1 MAFAATAFASAG
13 DAHAFDWM
21 AFGRWTVLVICGMAL
36 AAPLVT
42 GLRRLARLAVP
53 ALFAF
58 LLLGLGIFATT
69 PNGGVPT
76 REEKERLRAEL
87 AAAEAERTALGSLLT
102 GGTRSGDATNGPDAP
117 TNLCFR
123 SFTMSPSNVL
133 YSISFTESEVP
144 YGSRIELHEKTFALT
159 NGFSPVAQHIVGVGE
174 TNVFGSIVRG
184 TNAPPAAF
192 YGAFAD
198 ALSIAFPALESVVR
212 ASTGRRL
219 SVATERALIPVAVE
233 RSERPAK
240 YPPYDPAFAA
250 ERELLDEDYARLP
263 ALLGLERDPLA

>member
-87 AAAEAERTALGSLLT
+87 AAAEAERAALGSLLT
-102 GGTRSGDATNGPDAP
+102 GGTRSGDATNDAP
-117 TNLCFR
+117 AFAFKMIGKETNCVDLASEWTPEYVFCAIGLYYSR
-123 SFTMSPSNVL
+123 WIESNDWA
-133 YSISFTESEVP
+133 
-144 YGSRIELHEKTFALT
+144 RIDLRTDV
-159 NGFSPVAQHIVGVGE
+159 SGE
-174 TNVFGSIVRG
+174 TNCAWTITDPTIV
-184 TNAPPAAF
+184 TNNAAF
-192 YGAFAD
+192 FD
-198 ALSIAFPALESVVR
+198 ARGF
-212 ASTGRRL
+212 
-219 SVATERALIPVAVE
+219 
-233 RSERPAK
+233 
-240 YPPYDPAFAA
+240 
-250 ERELLDEDYARLP
+250 
-263 ALLGLERDPLA
+263 LANDDSNSKNAG

>member
-1 MAFAATAFASAG
+1 MKQLVTVLCMAFAATAFASAG

-87 AAAEAERTALGSLLT
+87 VAAIHGEPIGHCGILDFDGIGISAQGDCV
-102 GGTRSGDATNGPDAP
+102 TRKS
-117 TNLCFR
+117 
-123 SFTMSPSNVL
+123 
-133 YSISFTESEVP
+133 YKI
-144 YGSRIELHEKTFALT
+144 LT
-159 NGFSPVAQHIVGVGE
+159 NGHY
-174 TNVFGSIVRG
+174 R
-184 TNAPPAAF
+184 
-192 YGAFAD
+192 
-198 ALSIAFPALESVVR
+198 
-212 ASTGRRL
+212 
-219 SVATERALIPVAVE
+219 
-233 RSERPAK
+233 K
-240 YPPYDPAFAA
+240 YN
-250 ERELLDEDYARLP
+250 ERED
-263 ALLGLERDPLA
+263 